1 MENEEVNVSEQIGM
15 IFEILKDMSK
25 NQQQNPQ
32 QRKLALTKSKFA
44 HYSES
49 EHLEDDSSDDELSG
63 SVMQTHVNNL
73 PEDDDE
79 GTLGAL
85 NEND

>member
-15 IFEILKDMSK
+15 IFEVLKDMSK

-32 QRKLALTKSKFA
+32 QRKLALRQSKFA

-85 NEND
+85 NDYD